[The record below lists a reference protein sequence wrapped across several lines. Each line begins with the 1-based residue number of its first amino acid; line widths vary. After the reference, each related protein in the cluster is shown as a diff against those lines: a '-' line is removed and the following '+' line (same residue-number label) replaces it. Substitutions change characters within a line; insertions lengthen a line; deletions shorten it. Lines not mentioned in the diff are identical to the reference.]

1 MRWCQAYGKSTY
13 YFTRY
18 KGLLGSP
25 FFMRNLKGDVMKPI
39 CPNCHSA
46 NVSCS
51 ESLISPSKIAEQ
63 LCSQTALSSLG
74 ISICK
79 YYKVNPAVGAI
90 AGTAMATAISLVV
103 NKVQPPL
110 LSHSPAQAYLCHTCF
125 KPFTL

>member
-1 MRWCQAYGKSTY
+1 MRH
-13 YFTRY
+13 
-18 KGLLGSP
+18 
-25 FFMRNLKGDVMKPI
+25 LKGEVMKPI

-63 LCSQTALSSLG
+63 LCSQAALSSLG

-90 AGTAMATAISLVV
+90 AGTALASAINVV
-103 NKVQPPL
+103 INKVQPPL

-125 KPFTL
+125 KPFAL